1 MPRAHAPHP
10 KGTRPPPPPDP
21 PPPNGGDEVFLG
33 AHVGVGS
40 RRRSSLPIIQRPS
53 PSRRWPSPSRR
64 PGRRLPGAGRTHT
77 LRGGAWPT
85 PLFPS
90 PIYGAWTT
98 HSRENFHT
106 RQSGGCE
113 DPSSGGSQH
122 PGASFPNLPLA
133 KVTSE
138 ELPLG
143 CSQTVQCFV
152 GKFLHL
158 FISQPSFGRQ
168 SERHRCSARTFH
180 FPPPVNMHCS
190 TVAQPTDLS
199 LPALHTHTHTTSGT
213 AWRAPHAYA
222 CRCSLSRSVK
232 ALN

>member
-1 MPRAHAPHP
+1 MGLAGRLSEALKTAFWSFTFWGDFAPRP

-21 PPPNGGDEVFLG
+21 PPPNGGDEVFLVT
-33 AHVGVGS
+33 HVGVGS

-106 RQSGGCE
+106 QVLHG
-113 DPSSGGSQH
+113 SSGGSQH
-122 PGASFPNLPLA
+122 PGASCLTLALA
-133 KVTSE
+133 KVTSS
-138 ELPLG
+138 ELPAG
-143 CSQTVQCFV
+143 CSQTVQ
-152 GKFLHL
+152 
-158 FISQPSFGRQ
+158 
-168 SERHRCSARTFH
+168 
-180 FPPPVNMHCS
+180 
-190 TVAQPTDLS
+190 
-199 LPALHTHTHTTSGT
+199 
-213 AWRAPHAYA
+213 
-222 CRCSLSRSVK
+222 
-232 ALN
+232 